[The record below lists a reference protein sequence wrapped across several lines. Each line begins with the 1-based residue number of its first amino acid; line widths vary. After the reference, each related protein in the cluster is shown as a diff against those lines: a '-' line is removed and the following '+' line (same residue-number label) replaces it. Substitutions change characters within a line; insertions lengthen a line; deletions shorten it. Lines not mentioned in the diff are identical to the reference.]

1 MFQNTYVIYFQFIV
15 YFILDDKELCE
26 SYEFSSNEEVPTLDK
41 SEPLKKETKIMK
53 YTLKKQQVA
62 LVKLIKF
69 LFLNVKQ
76 KNL

>member
-41 SEPLKKETKIMK
+41 SEPLKTETKIMK
-53 YTLKKQQVA
+53 YTLKKVA
-62 LVKLIKF
+62 SSTCRLIKF